1 MHFAPT
7 ILYCILT
14 EQKYLYNVIVNIY
27 LEQLTSNNEKIS
39 NLCPPQLHHHQET
52 LAIRILV
59 VPMPIPQCEAP
70 VASAHVA
77 QNTLETPTLAAGRN
91 VSSTLTVTGHL
102 PAEETTNA
110 TTLALEHAASTLSA
124 K

>member
-1 MHFAPT
+1 M
-7 ILYCILT
+7 
-14 EQKYLYNVIVNIY
+14 
-27 LEQLTSNNEKIS
+27 SD
-39 NLCPPQLHHHQET
+39 LCPPQLHLHQET
-52 LAIRILV
+52 LATRTLV
-59 VPMPIPQCEAP
+59 VPMQMLQCEAP
-70 VASAHVA
+70 AASARVA
-77 QNTLETPTLAAGRN
+77 QNTLETPMLAAGLN